1 MDTFNIETI
10 EKLIA
15 SECEIEISDI
25 STIIKSMISMKS
37 DKEYTPSKKYKPYN
51 ILDKVNINDLSKN
64 NRVKIKKYH
73 DDNFDL
79 IEDSLD
85 CIQEYEACIKKDL
98 FDYYWDV
105 YWRVLEKLNIEY
117 DDIENI
123 RKNSDEIYLLINNN
137 IKKEVFDGKKTDIS
151 SNKIVTYVEAIT
163 AYVFYK
169 CKFLIPIEGVIV
181 I

>member
-1 MDTFNIETI
+1 METYNVQTI
-10 EKLIA
+10 EKFIS

-25 STIIKSMISMKS
+25 SIIIKSMISMKS
-37 DKEYTPSKKYKPYN
+37 DKEYIPSKKSKPYN

-64 NRVKIKKYH
+64 NKIKIKKYH

-79 IEDSLD
+79 IEDALD
-85 CIQEYEACIKKDL
+85 CIQEYEACIRKDL

-105 YWRVLEKLNIEY
+105 YWRVLETLNIEY
-117 DDIENI
+117 DDVENI
-123 RKNSDEIYLLINNN
+123 KKNSDDIYSRININ

-163 AYVFYK
+163 AYVFYR
-169 CKFLIPIEGVIV
+169 CKFLIPIEGVI
-181 I
+181 II